1 MKWFQPLLDLV
12 VKDKLVSE
20 RTNDAHQAVRQLL
33 LLSPEGIS
41 SIMAKLEMGKMVFC
55 YQNCSDLLA
64 SVRRNCSSLEQF
76 VRTVKGQNNLVYIF

>member
-33 LLSPEGIS
+33 LLSPEGIF
-41 SIMAKLEMGKMVFC
+41 SIMAKLEIEKNAIC
-55 YQNCSDLLA
+55 KSDFFLCLMWKSLA
-64 SVRRNCSSLEQF
+64 E
-76 VRTVKGQNNLVYIF
+76 I

>member
-33 LLSPEGIS
+33 FLSPEGIF
-41 SIMAKLEMGKMVFC
+41 SIMAKLEMKKKMSFDMEKL
-55 YQNCSDLLA
+55 S
-64 SVRRNCSSLEQF
+64 
-76 VRTVKGQNNLVYIF
+76 